1 MNYELLGERIS
12 CPYCGE
18 TIEISVDTS
27 LNEQQYIE
35 DCQVCCRPI
44 ELQVSVAHDGSAMV
58 HPRRSD

>member
-18 TIEISVDTS
+18 TIEIDVDPS
-27 LNEQQYIE
+27 LTEQQYIE

-44 ELQVSVAHDGSAMV
+44 ELQVSVAADGSAQV
-58 HPRRSD
+58 LASCSD